1 MIDATI
7 ERLREVDR
15 VVLLGANGWFG
26 RTMVDLLEA
35 AFGDEMAERTDLY
48 ARGAH
53 RLTSS
58 AGRDLLASP
67 LSEIGG
73 LSGQPATLLVD
84 CAYPTQ
90 EQVTLLGPDA
100 YVEAVGDLR
109 EQRRAAVERL
119 RPEACVSLSS
129 GAAKLFADGRP
140 MAERT
145 QVYGEMKRLDEWQ
158 MLKLCPELGV
168 RLCIAR
174 VYAASGP
181 HMTKASSYALGDLI
195 EQARAGGPIA
205 IRAPH
210 RVTRSYTLAAD
221 ALGLAVL
228 ASLDADADRPELF
241 ETGGE
246 QVDLAELARRVSLV
260 VRGEEPELVLAA
272 PDGSAADVYLGDP
285 ERIRQLADLYGL
297 QLAEL
302 DEQIRRTA
310 END

>member
-1 MIDATI
+1 VIDATI

-67 LSEIGG
+67 LSELGG

>member
-67 LSEIGG
+67 LSELGG

>member
-1 MIDATI
+1 
-7 ERLREVDR
+7 
-15 VVLLGANGWFG
+15 
-26 RTMVDLLEA
+26 
-35 AFGDEMAERTDLY
+35 
-48 ARGAH
+48 
-53 RLTSS
+53 
-58 AGRDLLASP
+58 
-67 LSEIGG
+67 
-73 LSGQPATLLVD
+73 
-84 CAYPTQ
+84 
-90 EQVTLLGPDA
+90 
-100 YVEAVGDLR
+100 VEAVGDLR